1 MKALEK
7 DDQNVYAVIGL
18 TNTIAEHGL
27 VSESQKLYKL
37 VQDMNPQI
45 PHTYVNLA
53 HLHASEGNSSSAI
66 TLYQKCI
73 DEFYPKSGNKE
84 IELWICRIYYL
95 ENDFEKSKKRLLKLI
110 NRHPEDMI
118 LQFNLALTL

>member
-45 PHTYVNLA
+45 PHTFVNLA
-53 HLHASEGNSSSAI
+53 HLHSSEGNSSSAI
-66 TLYQKCI
+66 TLIKNVLMNFTQ
-73 DEFYPKSGNKE
+73 NQE
-84 IELWICRIYYL
+84 IE
-95 ENDFEKSKKRLLKLI
+95 KSNFGFAEFITLR
-110 NRHPEDMI
+110 MI
-118 LQFNLALTL
+118 LKSPKRGF